1 MNFKHNQKV
10 TCEING
16 IKITDAR
23 ISINEDGTPFICQN
37 KIDGATTDN
46 LLGYKYSWELNKDFT
61 DSLVT
66 NLKPFN
72 KTIRDV
78 EVGDIIVNKYNDENK
93 RMVLDVRE
101 KIIGL
106 SGQDNF
112 EVFNFFYTF
121 EELEKYG
128 YELKDEPEEEVEE
141 LTVEQVC
148 KELGRDIKIIK

>member
-1 MNFKHNQKV
+1 MKFEHNQKV
-10 TCEING
+10 TCEIDG
-16 IKITDAR
+16 TKITDAK
-23 ISINEDGTPFICQN
+23 ISIDKGGTPYVCQN
-37 KIDGATTDN
+37 EKDGAWTEDK
-46 LLGYKYSWELNKDFT
+46 LGYKYSWVLNKDFT
-61 DSLVT
+61 HDNVT

-78 EVGDIIVNKYNDENK
+78 EIGDILVRDGEEQ
-93 RMVLDVRE
+93 MVLDVRE
-101 KIIGL
+101 KIVGL
-106 SGQDNF
+106 SEYYD
-112 EVFNFFYTF
+112 FNSFCNFYTF

>member
-10 TCEING
+10 TCEIDG
-16 IKITDAR
+16 TKITDAK
-23 ISINEDGTPFICQN
+23 ISIDKDGTPYICQN
-37 KIDGATTDN
+37 EKDGSWTEDR
-46 LLGYKYSWELNKDFT
+46 LGYKYSWQLNKDFT
-61 DSLVT
+61 NDNVT

-72 KTIRDV
+72 KTLRDV
-78 EVGDIIVNKYNDENK
+78 EVGDIIVNKYNNENK

-106 SGQDNF
+106 SGYDNF
-112 EVFNFFYTF
+112 EVFNYFYTF

-128 YELKDEPEEEVEE
+128 YELKDEPEEKIEE

>member
-10 TCEING
+10 TCEIYG
-16 IKITDAR
+16 KKITDAK
-23 ISINEDGTPFICQN
+23 ISIDKDGTPYICQN
-37 KIDGATTDN
+37 EINGCSADDK
-46 LLGYKYSWELNKDFT
+46 LGYKYSWALNKDFT
-61 DSLVT
+61 YDNVT

-78 EVGDIIVNKYNDENK
+78 EIGDILIRDGDEQ
-93 RMVLDVRE
+93 MVLDVRE
-101 KIIGL
+101 KIVGL
-106 SGQDNF
+106 SEYDDFENF
-112 EVFNFFYTF
+112 DCFYTF

-128 YELKDEPEEEVEE
+128 YKLKDEPEEEIEE